1 MADSSHVLV
10 LNGPNLGRLGSREPE
25 VYGATT
31 HADLV
36 RICQADGAA
45 LGLEVEVRQTDDEA
59 ELVGWLHEAAD
70 AGTPVVLNPAAF
82 THYSYALR
90 DACAQLTAPL
100 VEVHITN
107 PHTREEFRARGA
119 VFLFL
124 LLLLGGF
131 GVGVDLVHAMLF
143 DLVPVDSWTMMGGPL
158 DKILSFVEDG
168 GELVILTLTCALS
181 CGIRFLLGD

>member
-31 HADLV
+31 YSELV
-36 RICQADGAA
+36 RVCEADGAA
-45 LGLEVEVRQTDDEA
+45 LGLEVEVRQSDSEA

-107 PHTREEFRARGA
+107 PHTREEFRHRSVISGVATGVIA
-119 VFLFL
+119 
-124 LLLLGGF
+124 GF
-131 GVGVDLVHAMLF
+131 GM
-143 DLVPVDSWTMMGGPL
+143 DSYRL
-158 DKILSFVEDG
+158 
-168 GELVILTLTCALS
+168 ALRALIS
-181 CGIRFLLGD
+181 L